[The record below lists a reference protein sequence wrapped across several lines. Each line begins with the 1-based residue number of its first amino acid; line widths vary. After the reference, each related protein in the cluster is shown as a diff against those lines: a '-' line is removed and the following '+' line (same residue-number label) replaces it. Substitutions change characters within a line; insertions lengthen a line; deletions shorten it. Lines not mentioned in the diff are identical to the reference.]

1 MGYGFCMKSGFT
13 TVDTSIFPD
22 RKFSFKCLPRRGCVC
37 GLLLTMADVMPV
49 TCYKPS
55 VENLGLSLLFQWKTL
70 LQAVQEELRQHIDDR
85 FLLI

>member
-49 TCYKPS
+49 TRYKAFSGEFGAFTAFS
-55 VENLGLSLLFQWKTL
+55 VENFAAGRTRGIE
-70 LQAVQEELRQHIDDR
+70 ATYR
-85 FLLI
+85 